1 MELILWRHAEA
12 EEGVPGVSDM
22 SRQLTKRG
30 LSQARTMAGWLKTK
44 LPENT
49 LVLTSP
55 AQRARQTAMA
65 LCHDFDIV
73 QEIGPGASVN
83 QILAAADWP
92 YAQCAVVVVGHQ
104 PTLSETVCVLLSTM
118 PSGLF
123 FNQGAIWWITCQ
135 KQESAF
141 VAELCT
147 VKYPEML

>member
-1 MELILWRHAEA
+1 
-12 EEGVPGVSDM
+12 
-22 SRQLTKRG
+22 
-30 LSQARTMAGWLKTK
+30 MAGWLKSQ

-49 LVLTSP
+49 PVLTSP

-73 QEIGPGASVN
+73 QEIGPGASAN

-92 YAQCAVVVVGHQ
+92 YAQGAVVVVGHQ
-104 PTLSETVCVLLSTM
+104 PTLGETACLLLSTM

-123 FNQGAIWWITCQ
+123 FNKGAVWWITCQ
-135 KQESAF
+135 KKKSTF

-147 VKYPEML
+147 VKYSEMF